1 MHADDLEG
9 VSEGLRDHVRD
20 PRRVAPSGTPASD
33 VVVVRSSNAACGD
46 ELELHGRVAGGA
58 VELWFRARGCWGV
71 VAVASSLCERLSGT
85 PLEALA
91 RCDAAA
97 EVAALGGLPRS
108 RAHAATLF
116 QRALGELA
124 GRLGAGR

>member
-20 PRRVAPSGTPASD
+20 PRRVAPPGAPASD

-46 ELELHGRVAGGA
+46 ELELHGRVVGDA

-71 VAVASSLCERLSGT
+71 VAVASCLCERLSGSR
-85 PLEALA
+85 LEGLGLV
-91 RCDAAA
+91 DAAA
-97 EVAALGGLPRS
+97 VVADLGGLPRS

-116 QRALGELA
+116 QRALSELA
-124 GRLGAGR
+124 PRLGAAR